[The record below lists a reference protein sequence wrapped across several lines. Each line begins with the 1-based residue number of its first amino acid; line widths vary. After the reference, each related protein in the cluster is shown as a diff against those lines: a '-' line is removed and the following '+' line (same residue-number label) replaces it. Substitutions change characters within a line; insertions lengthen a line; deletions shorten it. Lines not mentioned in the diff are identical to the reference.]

1 MKKTI
6 RSFSKTIRSLFSKRY
21 EVFPEK
27 GIKND
32 TKFIFKT
39 IRYIRLYSPYVRTNL
54 LLEINQYMKI
64 PSEVLA
70 LGLGFKAGLK
80 RCKIVSGCAKCPA
93 IRPGSITCPESRT

>member
-1 MKKTI
+1 MKYFKKMTH
-6 RSFSKTIRSLFSKRY
+6 SFSK
-21 EVFPEK
+21 
-27 GIKND
+27 ND
-32 TKFIFKT
+32 TYFIKKMT
-39 IRYIRLYSPYVRTNL
+39 QYIQLYPPYIRINL
-54 LLEINQYMKI
+54 LLEIKQYMKI